1 MASALGRVQGKVALV
16 TGGASGLG
24 RSHALVLAGE
34 GADVTVFDFGD
45 SHRDAEPGFALSRQ
59 AELDATIADVRAT
72 GRRALGLTGDVRN
85 QEQLDAAV
93 ATTLLELG
101 RIDILVANA
110 GIALMVPAWEMP
122 REEWDLQLG
131 TNLTGVWQS
140 CKAVIPHMIERQYG
154 RIILISS
161 TLALKGSKGFA
172 GYAAD
177 KAGVAGLGRALAVE
191 LAEHRITVNSICPS
205 TVPAGSGRGLAY
217 RHGLDFDSLLKDM
230 LDFQA
235 IPLLLEPIDISN
247 AVLFLASDEARYLT
261 GVVLPVDGGT
271 SAM

>member
-1 MASALGRVQGKVALV
+1 M

-24 RSHALVLAGE
+24 RSHALALAGE
-34 GADVTVFDFGD
+34 GADVTVFDLGD
-45 SHRDAEPGFALSRQ
+45 SHRDAEPGYALSRQ
-59 AELDATIADVRAT
+59 AELDATIADVRAN

-93 ATTLLELG
+93 AATLSELG

-110 GIALMVPAWEMP
+110 GIALMAPAWEMP

-172 GYAAD
+172 GYAAA

-191 LAEHRITVNSICPS
+191 LAEHRITVNSASARAPFPPAAAAVSPTATDWTS
-205 TVPAGSGRGLAY
+205 TACSRTCSTSRQSRSCSSRSTSPTPFSSSPRTK
-217 RHGLDFDSLLKDM
+217 R
-230 LDFQA
+230 A
-235 IPLLLEPIDISN
+235 I
-247 AVLFLASDEARYLT
+247 
-261 GVVLPVDGGT
+261 
-271 SAM
+271 